1 MNVRNSI
8 RITSLS
14 LVALFVPSFASGQVA
29 DEPDPRGILR
39 KPIPE
44 KLVVLTFDDGCASHA
59 TFVAPI
65 LKEMGFGG
73 TFYISNAFSFN
84 TRKDWYLTWR
94 QIKEMADNGFE
105 IGNHTHGHRGGASI
119 GPFLRME
126 EQLQTNKLPKPT
138 TVCWPV
144 YHVNTKTFPDL
155 TRHGYLFGRG
165 GHERPYR
172 PAEDHPFDI
181 PSFTIKDRHTVTHVI
196 DRVRQA
202 TAGRIVVLTFHG
214 VPDEEHPPVSVEPSL
229 FRQMM
234 QYLKQNGYTCISMRD
249 LANYV
254 DPVKAAKL
262 PPTERNVK
270 LEPTEPASESK
281 PMALSEIVEFN
292 VWGVHTF
299 RKGGTID
306 LVNIN
311 DVDIT
316 TIRPTITVSGG
327 ATVSPASREPVDLT
341 TPKTYVV
348 TASDGTNTKYTVS
361 IRPKGE
367 SK

>member
-1 MNVRNSI
+1 MKPNTAWIVS
-8 RITSLS
+8 TTAF
-14 LVALFVPSFASGQVA
+14 LVCSMTHGLLAVAKVPQGVV
-29 DEPDPRGILR
+29 R

-44 KLVVLTFDDGCASHA
+44 KLIVLTFDDGCASHA
-59 TFVAPI
+59 TLVAPI
-65 LKEMGFGG
+65 LKEMGFGA
-73 TFYISNAFSFN
+73 TFYVSNFGRFE
-84 TRKDWYLTWR
+84 TRKDWYLTWE
-94 QIKEMADNGFE
+94 QMKAMADAGLE
-105 IGNHTHGHRGGASI
+105 IGNHTHGHCGGAPI

-126 EQLQTNKLPKPT
+126 EQFAENGIPQTT
-138 TVCWPV
+138 TICWPV

-155 TRHGYLFGRG
+155 TKHGYLFGRG

-172 PAEDHPFDI
+172 PEVDHPLDV

-254 DPVKAAKL
+254 DPIKAAKV

-299 RKGGTID
+299 RKGETID

-311 DVDIT
+311 GVDIT
-316 TIRPTITVSGG
+316 TIRPTIAVSGG

-348 TASDGTNTKYTVS
+348 TASDGETTKYTVS

>member
-1 MNVRNSI
+1 V
-8 RITSLS
+8 SLLS
-14 LVALFVPSFASGQVA
+14 CLVGGLLAA
-29 DEPDPRGILR
+29 EPAPLGIVH
-39 KPIPE
+39 KPIPD
-44 KLVVLTFDDGCASHA
+44 KLVILTFDDGCASHA

-73 TFYISNAFSFN
+73 SFYVSNFGSFS
-84 TRKDWYLTWR
+84 TRKDWYLTW
-94 QIKEMADNGFE
+94 QQMKEMADAGFE
-105 IGNHTHGHRGGASI
+105 IGNHTHGHCGGASI

-126 EQLQTNKLPKPT
+126 EQFSANGVPRTT

-155 TRHGYLFGRG
+155 TKNGYLFGRG

-172 PAEDHPFDI
+172 PEADHPLDI
-181 PSFTIKDRHTVTHVI
+181 PSFTVKDHHTVTHVI
-196 DRVRQA
+196 QRVRQA
-202 TAGRIVVLTFHG
+202 TAGRVVVLTFHG
-214 VPDEEHPPVSVEPSL
+214 VPDEEHPPVSVEPAL
-229 FRQMM
+229 FRRMM
-234 QYLKQNGYTCISMRD
+234 QYLKRNGYKCISMRD
-249 LANYV
+249 LAKYV

-262 PPTERNVK
+262 SPTQRNVK
-270 LEPTEPASESK
+270 LEPTEPASEPA
-281 PMALSEIVEFN
+281 PMALSEMVEFK

-299 RKGGTID
+299 RKGETIE

-311 DVDIT
+311 KVDIT
-316 TIRPTITVSGG
+316 AIKPTIVVSPG
-327 ATVSPASREPVDLT
+327 ATVAPASRQPVDLT

-348 TASDGTNTKYTVS
+348 TASDGTTTKYTVS

>member
-1 MNVRNSI
+1 M
-8 RITSLS
+8 
-14 LVALFVPSFASGQVA
+14 
-29 DEPDPRGILR
+29 
-39 KPIPE
+39 
-44 KLVVLTFDDGCASHA
+44 
-59 TFVAPI
+59 
-65 LKEMGFGG
+65 
-73 TFYISNAFSFN
+73 
-84 TRKDWYLTWR
+84 
-94 QIKEMADNGFE
+94 
-105 IGNHTHGHRGGASI
+105 
-119 GPFLRME
+119 
-126 EQLQTNKLPKPT
+126 
-138 TVCWPV
+138 
-144 YHVNTKTFPDL
+144 
-155 TRHGYLFGRG
+155 
-165 GHERPYR
+165 
-172 PAEDHPFDI
+172 
-181 PSFTIKDRHTVTHVI
+181 
-196 DRVRQA
+196 
-202 TAGRIVVLTFHG
+202 LTFHG

-254 DPVKAAKL
+254 DPIKAAKL

-299 RKGGTID
+299 RKGETID

-341 TPKTYVV
+341 TPQTYVV
-348 TASDGTNTKYTVS
+348 TAADGTTKEYTVS
-361 IRPKGE
+361 IRSKGE
-367 SK
+367 QE